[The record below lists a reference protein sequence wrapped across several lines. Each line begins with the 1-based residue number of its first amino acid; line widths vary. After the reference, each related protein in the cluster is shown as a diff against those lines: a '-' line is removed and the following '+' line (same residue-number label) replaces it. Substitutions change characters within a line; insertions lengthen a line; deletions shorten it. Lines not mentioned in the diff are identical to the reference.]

1 MTYLA
6 EFQDRHH
13 GESGQ
18 QDHISDDFKKGDNAD
33 PDRSNP
39 EISLDSPCTETCMHP
54 EHQELETPEESFR
67 DKWLRAAADG
77 ENLRRRLEKEKKEG
91 IDYALFR
98 FAKELIAIA
107 DQLSWAIA
115 SVTTSEGQKDVLYQ
129 GVSMTLAE
137 LERVFGQF
145 GIVKIDA
152 LNHMFNPHFHQVMQE
167 QEDDSMAPGTVLN
180 VLQNGYRMHDRLLRP
195 SMVVVAKNTSTSVP
209 TSENSQDPA

>member
-1 MTYLA
+1 
-6 EFQDRHH
+6 
-13 GESGQ
+13 
-18 QDHISDDFKKGDNAD
+18 
-33 PDRSNP
+33 
-39 EISLDSPCTETCMHP
+39 MHP